1 MVTINHSSC
10 QLDPK
15 LQAEL
20 DKEDEASVRNLFE
33 IISCA
38 TVQMQV
44 ICFETQLSLVQWFK
58 YKSYV

>member
-1 MVTINHSSC
+1 MATINYSSC

-33 IISCA
+33 LQS
-38 TVQMQV
+38 
-44 ICFETQLSLVQWFK
+44 SLVQWFK
-58 YKSYV
+58 CK